1 MWHALVQSMSDLFP
15 ADTFSRLRVTFL
27 GTGTS
32 TGVPVIGCDCAVCRS
47 TDPRNQ
53 RFRSSLWVQTERAS
67 VLVDAGPDLRMQA
80 LRAKIKNVD
89 AVLYT
94 HGHMDHVVGF
104 DELRAYC
111 WNRDTPLPMYANQG
125 CMDQLRTMFAWAFA
139 DTNIYRGYIKPGPVV
154 FDGSFLLEGI
164 QVTPL
169 PVLHGNVE
177 THGFLFRKEGH
188 RSLAYISDV
197 KRVSREAMD
206 AIHGCDVLVIDALH
220 HRSHP
225 THMNVT
231 EALEVIEQAQ
241 PQLAYFTHCSHEIDH
256 AQLEKT
262 LPASVRIAY
271 DTLTIDL

>member
-1 MWHALVQSMSDLFP
+1 MPDHLSANSCSQ
-15 ADTFSRLRVTFL
+15 LRVTFL

-32 TGVPVIGCDCAVCRS
+32 TGVPVIGCDCDVCCS

-53 RFRSSLWVQTERAS
+53 RFRSSLWVQTERVS
-67 VLVDAGPDLRMQA
+67 LLVDAGPDLRMQA
-80 LRAKIKNVD
+80 LRAKMNQVD

-111 WNRDTPLPMYANQG
+111 WHRDTPLPLYANQG
-125 CMDQLRTMFAWAFA
+125 CMEQLRTMFAWAFA

-154 FDGSFLLEGI
+154 FDGVFAIEEI
-164 QVTPL
+164 EITPL
-169 PVLHGNVE
+169 PVLHGTVE
-177 THGFLFRKEGH
+177 THGFLFRKAGH
-188 RSLAYISDV
+188 RSLAYMSDV
-197 KRVSREAMD
+197 KRVSAEAM
-206 AIHGCDVLVIDALH
+206 AAMQGCDVLVVDALH

-231 EALEVIEQAQ
+231 EAMEVIEQVQ
-241 PQLAYFTHCSHEIDH
+241 PKLAYLTHCSHEIDH
-256 AQLEKT
+256 GELEKT
-262 LPASVRIAY
+262 LPANVRIAY